1 MIRTSGLDVNANR
14 GARKYGMRVQVA
26 RVLWGLA
33 TFVFR
38 LSPRPLW
45 GWRRVLL
52 RAFGARIGAEVH
64 VYPTARI
71 TMPWNIEIGELAAV
85 GDNAIIYALGAIR
98 IGARAT
104 ISQGAHLCAGTHDWR
119 NPEMPLLTPPITIGE
134 QVWICAD
141 AFIGPGVSIGDRA
154 IVGARAVAMRSVP
167 ADAIVVGNPAAVV
180 SSRTSEERSD

>member
-1 MIRTSGLDVNANR
+1 MTRPSGLDVNANR

-33 TFVFR
+33 TPAFR

-85 GDNAIIYALGAIR
+85 GEHAIVYALGPIR
-98 IGARAT
+98 IEPRAT
-104 ISQGAHLCAGTHDWR
+104 ISQNAHLCAGSHDITSPDR
-119 NPEMPLLTPPITIGE
+119 PLLTPPIAVE
-134 QVWICAD
+134 ADAWIAAD
-141 AFIGPGVSIGDRA
+141 AFIGPGVIIGHRA
-154 IVGARAVAMRSVP
+154 IVGARAVVMRDVL
-167 ADAIVVGNPAAVV
+167 AGHVVAGNPAKTI
-180 SSRTSEERSD
+180 RRSD